1 MPPAGDADAVLRL
14 LWALEAGLAGLHRWR
29 ALGGEGTSSQGG
41 EGRGGEGR
49 WRRRR
54 SGCGRQREEVAVEE
68 VVAAV
73 EWIWYVG
80 RGEKERV
87 GAPAVE

>member
-1 MPPAGDADAVLRL
+1 MGSGGDWIRPLLVAV
-14 LWALEAGLAGLHRWR
+14 
-29 ALGGEGTSSQGG
+29 
-41 EGRGGEGR
+41 
-49 WRRRR
+49 RRR

-73 EWIWYVG
+73 EWIWDVG